1 VFWTPLS
8 IGGSAYI
15 NQLQA
20 ATVPKVNVPATSN
33 TAVLMTP
40 IENSLLVKLAV
51 MARRNTSDIALGHDA
66 SPNIVASA
74 ENVQIE
80 TRYNASQT

>member
-1 VFWTPLS
+1 
-8 IGGSAYI
+8 
-15 NQLQA
+15 
-20 ATVPKVNVPATSN
+20 
-33 TAVLMTP
+33 MTP